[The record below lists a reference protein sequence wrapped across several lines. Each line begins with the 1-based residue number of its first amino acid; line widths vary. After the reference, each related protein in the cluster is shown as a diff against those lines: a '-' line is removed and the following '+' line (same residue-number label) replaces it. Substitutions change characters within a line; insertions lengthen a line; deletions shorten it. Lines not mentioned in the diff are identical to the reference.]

1 MSWFGKSSI
10 DKAIDVVG
18 GVTSTGMAMWD
29 SSDFTPQEKAAH
41 QLKLLEATKSQGT
54 SISRRDLLHV
64 ILVLTASSFLLAVI
78 YNALGWHDKIDG
90 LVRIMEAWKI
100 GWAFV
105 GAVSFYYLTQFKG
118 K

>member
-1 MSWFGKSSI
+1 MGWFGKSSI

-64 ILVLTASSFLLAVI
+64 ILVLTGSSFALAVI
-78 YNALGWHDKIDG
+78 YNALGWQDRLDG
-90 LVRIMEAWKI
+90 LAGIMEAWKI

-105 GAVSFYYLTQFKG
+105 ASVSFYYLTQFKG

>member
-1 MSWFGKSSI
+1 MGWFGKSSI

-29 SSDFTPQEKAAH
+29 SSDFTSQEKAAH

-54 SISRRDLLHV
+54 SISRRNLLWFIMAMTGLCLIMALMYSAFGMQDRVDGV
-64 ILVLTASSFLLAVI
+64 IA
-78 YNALGWHDKIDG
+78 
-90 LVRIMEAWKI
+90 IMESFKI

-105 GAVSFYYLTQFKG
+105 AAVSFYYLTQIKS

>member
-1 MSWFGKSSI
+1 MGWFGKSSI

-18 GVTSTGMAMWD
+18 GVTATGMAMWD

-54 SISRRDLLHV
+54 SISRRDLLWF
-64 ILVLTASSFLLAVI
+64 IMGMTGLCLVLAIVYS
-78 YNALGWHDKIDG
+78 ALGWNDRVDDVIA
-90 LVRIMEAWKI
+90 IMEAFKI

-105 GAVSFYYLTQFKG
+105 ASVSFYYLTQFKA

>member
-1 MSWFGKSSI
+1 MFGFGKSSI

-54 SISRRDLLHV
+54 SLSRRNLLWFIMALTGFSFALALMYSAFGMTDKVNDV
-64 ILVLTASSFLLAVI
+64 IEL
-78 YNALGWHDKIDG
+78 
-90 LVRIMEAWKI
+90 MEAFKI
-100 GWAFV
+100 GWGFV
-105 GAVSFYYLTQFKG
+105 AAVSFYYLTQIKA

>member
-1 MSWFGKSSI
+1 MSFFGKSSI

-18 GVTSTGMAMWD
+18 DVTKTGLSMWD

-54 SISRRDLLHV
+54 SISRRDLLWF
-64 ILVLTASSFLLAVI
+64 IIAMTGISLVLALTYSAFGMGDKVDDVI
-78 YNALGWHDKIDG
+78 AL
-90 LVRIMEAWKI
+90 MEVFKI

-105 GAVSFYYLTQFKG
+105 ATVSFYFLTQFKA